1 MKKQFPNVML
11 TAAAVAVVSAF
22 WLNVDVSQAQD
33 VSADDDIPRTPL
45 GNPDLNG
52 IWQTNNEAHWGLER
66 REARVGPL
74 VEAGAHL
81 AVPPSM
87 GFVEGGRIP
96 YKPEMREQQ
105 RQNQANWLELDPAT
119 KCYLPGV
126 PRATYQPYPFQIFQA
141 PDVTLL
147 TYQFAGADRMV
158 YMNEDS
164 ESQVDSWMGHNTGH
178 WEGDTLVIET
188 TGQIA
193 STWFDRSGNFHSGWE
208 MTVEERYT
216 MVDENTIQ
224 YEATID
230 DPITFE
236 EPWTISMPIYRR
248 QEPNMQLLEFKC
260 VEFVEELMYGHLRAP
275 GSMLGDGLP
284 GGIEGVAGESDED

>member
-1 MKKQFPNVML
+1 MKKQFSNLML
-11 TAAAVAVVSAF
+11 ATATAAVVSTF
-22 WLNVDVSQAQD
+22 WLSVDVSTAQNSQAGG
-33 VSADDDIPRTPL
+33 DDIPRTPL
-45 GNPDLNG
+45 GKPNLSG
-52 IWQTNNEAHWGLER
+52 IWQTNNEAHWDLEPH
-66 REARVGPL
+66 EARVGPL

-81 AVPPSM
+81 AVPP
-87 GFVEGGRIP
+87 GLGVVEGGRIP
-96 YKPEMREQQ
+96 YKPEMRERQQ
-105 RQNQANWLELDPAT
+105 QNEANWLERDPAT

-141 PDVTLL
+141 PDVTLF
-147 TYQFAGADRMV
+147 TYQFAGADRLV

-164 ESQVDSWMGHNTGH
+164 ESQVDSWMGHNTAE
-178 WEGDTLVIET
+178 WDGDTLVIET

-193 STWFDRSGNFHSGWE
+193 DTWFDRSGNFHSGWQ

-216 MVDENTIQ
+216 MVDENTIH

-230 DPITFE
+230 DPVTFE

-275 GSMLGDGLP
+275 GSPIGDGLP
-284 GGIEGVAGESDED
+284 GGIEGTAGQSED